1 MLSQSTKLYNQL
13 AKKKPFNDKISF
25 GLKRIKL
32 ALEKLG
38 HPEKK
43 LRNVINIL
51 GSDGKFSVL
60 TFLKYFLENAGKS
73 SSAFISPDLVSIR
86 ERFWMGKDYL
96 SYKKIQETIKE
107 IEKLKIP
114 LTIFEKLTLIYII
127 NASKKNNDYNLVEAG
142 ALFAK
147 DSTNIF
153 DFPVLQV
160 VVNINKQHL
169 NFLKKKTIDEVI
181 YQKVA
186 FLCQFSKIYVARQS
200 KKNIKKIKY
209 YLNKNKSEKIYSNSW
224 HLKKNKFGLWYK
236 DKNHSIKIN
245 NNNIFSKGLL
255 DNLAMAIKIS
265 LDLGISKELIK
276 RTLPK
281 IRLNG
286 RIHYIRNG
294 KIKRRLKYREKLL
307 IDGCHSQVSA
317 KNFANYLRTVKGPKY
332 GIWGMS
338 KGKDPKNFIR
348 EFKGIFNDIFAVP
361 FGSEKAC
368 FDPMKLAAI
377 KIKGLNI
384 KVGKNFNQA
393 INKISDN
400 KKKIICIFG
409 SLYLCGDVLKKN

>member
-1 MLSQSTKLYNQL
+1 MLSQSIKLYNQL
-13 AKKKPFNDKISF
+13 AEKKPFNNQINF

-43 LRNVINIL
+43 LRNVINII

-60 TFLKYFLENAGKS
+60 TFLKYFLENAEKS

-96 SYKKIQETIKE
+96 SYKKIKETIKE

-114 LTIFEKLTLIYII
+114 LTVFEKLTLVYII
-127 NASKKNNDYNLVEAG
+127 NASKMNNDYNLVEAG

-153 DFPVLQV
+153 DFPLLQII
-160 VVNINKQHL
+160 VNINKQHL
-169 NFLKKKTIDEVI
+169 NFLKKKTMNEII
-181 YQKVA
+181 YQKVG
-186 FLCQFSKIYVARQS
+186 FLSQFSKIYVAKQS
-200 KKNIKKIKY
+200 KKNIKKIKF

-224 HLKKNKFGLWYK
+224 RLKKNKSGFWYR
-236 DKNHSIKIN
+236 DKNHLIKIN
-245 NNNIFSKGLL
+245 NDNIFSEGLL
-255 DNLAMAIKIS
+255 ENLAMAIKIS
-265 LDLGISKELIK
+265 LDLGISKKSIK

-281 IRLNG
+281 ISLNG

-294 KIKRRLKYREKLL
+294 KIKRRLKHKEKLL
-307 IDGCHSQVSA
+307 IDGCHSQISA

-348 EFKGIFNDIFAVP
+348 EFKGIFDDIFAVP
-361 FGSEKAC
+361 FGSEKDC
-368 FDPMKLAAI
+368 FDPVKLAGI
-377 KIKGLNI
+377 KIKGLKI
-384 KVGKNFNQA
+384 KVGKDFKQV

-400 KKKIICIFG
+400 KKKVICIFG
-409 SLYLCGDVLKKN
+409 SLYLCGEVLKRN